1 MLSFD
6 DIEVQRE
13 SGLPLDTLRQAGSY
27 PQFRFMGS
35 KHRLLPW
42 LAGVFRSLKFDSA
55 LDAFSGSGS
64 VAYLLK
70 TMGKTVTTNDFLSF
84 GYHIANGLVAN
95 PGLTL
100 EGDELERLLRDN
112 PRAERFVRD
121 TFGGIFFVEEDL
133 RFLDSVWA
141 NMREEPFGEPHK
153 HSLVISA
160 LVRAAVKKQPRGVF
174 TVGNSKAEGYGD
186 GRRDLRLSI
195 RDHFLES
202 LELFEGVVFDDGR
215 DHASFCSDIFE
226 ADFGGRDIDL
236 VYLDP
241 PYVPR
246 SDDNDYIKRYHF
258 LEGLSCYWRDLQGR
272 PLEIMQES
280 KVKKIKKRFTPFAY
294 KRTAY
299 EAFDKLFERFKDSTI
314 VLSYSS
320 NGYPDR
326 EELVEM
332 MGRYKGRIRVEET
345 DHRYHFGTHGEVS
358 KERTSVREYVIV
370 GE

>member
-13 SGLPLDTLRQAGSY
+13 SGLTLDTLRQAGSY

-35 KHRLLPW
+35 KHKLLPW
-42 LAGVFRSLKFDSA
+42 LAGVFRDLEFDSA
-55 LDAFSGSGS
+55 LDAFNGSGS

-70 TMGKTVTTNDFLSF
+70 TMGKTVATNDFLSF
-84 GYHIANGLVAN
+84 GHHIANGLVTN

-100 EGDELERLLRDN
+100 EEDELEGTLREN
-112 PRAERFVRD
+112 PDAQRFVRD
-121 TFGGIFFVEEDL
+121 TFGGIFFAEEDL
-133 RFLDSVWA
+133 RFLDNVWA
-141 NMREEPFGEPHK
+141 NLRENPLNSHK
-153 HSLVISA
+153 HSLVIAA

-174 TVGNSKAEGYGD
+174 TVGNAKTEGYGD

-195 RDHFLES
+195 REHFLES
-202 LELFEGVVFDDGR
+202 LELFGGVVFDDGR
-215 DHASFCSDIFE
+215 DHASFRSDIFE
-226 ADFGGRDIDL
+226 ADLGDRDINL
-236 VYLDP
+236 VYMDP

-258 LEGLSCYWRDLQGR
+258 LEGLSCYWRDSEGQ

-299 EAFDKLFERFKDSTI
+299 EAFDRLFERFKESTL

-326 EELVEM
+326 EELVEI
-332 MGRYKGRIRVEET
+332 MGRHKGRIRVEET
-345 DHRYHFGTHGEVS
+345 EHRYHFGTHGEVS
-358 KERTSVREYVIV
+358 KERTSVREYVII
-370 GE
+370 GED

>member
-6 DIEVQRE
+6 DIEVQKE
-13 SGLPLDTLRQAGSY
+13 SGLPLDTLRRAGSY

-42 LAGVFRSLKFDSA
+42 LAQSFRGLTFNSA

-70 TMGKTVTTNDFLSF
+70 TMGKTVTTNDSLRFS
-84 GYHIANGLVAN
+84 YHIAQGLVAN
-95 PGLTL
+95 PGATL
-100 EGDELERLLRDN
+100 SEDELNGLLRET
-112 PRAERFVRD
+112 PHAEQFIQE
-121 TFGGIFFVEEDL
+121 TFGGIFFTREDL
-133 RFLDSVWA
+133 RFLDNVWA
-141 NMREEPFGEPHK
+141 NLRDSPFEDRHK

-174 TVGNSKAEGYGD
+174 TVGNSKAKGYGD

-195 RDHFLES
+195 HDHFLES
-202 LELFEGVVFDDGR
+202 LALFKGVIFDDGKE
-215 DHASFCSDIFE
+215 HAALCSDVFE
-226 ADFGGRDIDL
+226 MDLVGREIDL
-236 VYLDP
+236 VYMDP

-258 LEGLSCYWRDLQGR
+258 LEGLSCYWQGM
-272 PLEIMQES
+272 EIMPES

-294 KRTAY
+294 RKTAL
-299 EAFDKLFERFKDSTI
+299 EAFERLFEQFKDSI
-314 VLSYSS
+314 LILSYSS

-326 EELVEM
+326 ETLVELM
-332 MGRYKGRIRVEET
+332 QRYKSRVRVEET
-345 DHRYHFGTHGEVS
+345 EHRYHFGTHGEVS
-358 KERTSVREYVIV
+358 KERTSVREYVII